1 MKIVQLLLS
10 IKNNNRAIHYV
21 IISFSVG
28 SKKLLFK
35 LILRIKISIHTKD
48 LFVLK
53 RKVFKKYF

>member
-1 MKIVQLLLS
+1 LLS

-28 SKKLLFK
+28 SRKLLFK

-48 LFVLK
+48 LFVRK
-53 RKVFKKYF
+53 RKVF